1 MCDVEDVRR
10 KVKMLKALSGHTKL
24 VKFYVALEDVN
35 EVYDGISIETIIP
48 QKLLLVL
55 ICFCVFLSTS

>member
-1 MCDVEDVRR
+1 
-10 KVKMLKALSGHTKL
+10 MLKALSGHTKL